1 MVDRA
6 EALRY
11 GMRRF
16 LRVTR
21 GKRLEMSRAYL
32 PVWLPAAAVILCLAA
47 GPAVGSGPKP
57 SAKEAEAVEQLDEVE
72 VTASRIAPPRRAIPL
87 RLPDVSTA
95 ISLPS
100 ENVAVRMEPPLLHV
114 APRLQHLLRDETAAI
129 KGIQTR
135 ARYLDAMRPPYPR
148 RAREMGWE
156 GTVVLRV
163 EINPDG
169 TVGGI
174 AVYQTS
180 GYPVLDE
187 AALTAVNGWRF
198 APPADGAFT
207 FSAVVDVPVRFD
219 LREYGDSRD
228 ERQGS

>member
-1 MVDRA
+1 
-6 EALRY
+6 
-11 GMRRF
+11 MRKSW
-16 LRVTR
+16 LY
-21 GKRLEMSRAYL
+21 SYL
-32 PVWLPAAAVILCLAA
+32 LAAAVVVCLLVS
-47 GPAVGSGPKP
+47 PANGSGKP

-95 ISLPS
+95 MSLPS
-100 ENVAVRMEPPLLHV
+100 ESVAVRMEPPVLHV

-129 KGIQTR
+129 KGIRTR

-163 EINPDG
+163 EVNPDG

-174 AVYQTS
+174 AVYQAS
-180 GYPVLDE
+180 GYPILDE
-187 AALTAVNGWRF
+187 AALTAVKGWRF
-198 APPADGAFT
+198 APPTDGAFT

-219 LREYGDSRD
+219 LREYGDPRD

>member
-1 MVDRA
+1 MVRGA
-6 EALRY
+6 FAHN
-11 GMRRF
+11 
-16 LRVTR
+16 R
-21 GKRLEMSRAYL
+21 GKRLDMCKVRICTY
-32 PVWLPAAAVILCLAA
+32 LPAAAVAVCLLVS
-47 GPAVGSGPKP
+47 PANGSGKP

-87 RLPDVSTA
+87 RLPDVSA
-95 ISLPS
+95 AMPLPS
-100 ENVAVRMEPPLLHV
+100 ESVAVRKEPPAHV
-114 APRLQHLLRDETAAI
+114 SPRSPHLLRDETAVI
-129 KGIQTR
+129 KGIRTR

-163 EINPDG
+163 EVNPDG
-169 TVGGI
+169 TAGEI
-174 AVYQTS
+174 AVHQPS

-187 AALTAVNGWRF
+187 AALTAVKRWRF
-198 APPADGAFT
+198 APPTDGAFT

-219 LREYGDSRD
+219 LREYGDLRD

>member
-1 MVDRA
+1 
-6 EALRY
+6 
-11 GMRRF
+11 MR
-16 LRVTR
+16 
-21 GKRLEMSRAYL
+21 KSCIYSYL
-32 PVWLPAAAVILCLAA
+32 PAVAVAVCLLVSPAN
-47 GPAVGSGPKP
+47 GSGKP

-87 RLPDVSTA
+87 RLPDVSA
-95 ISLPS
+95 AMPLPS
-100 ENVAVRMEPPLLHV
+100 ESVAVRMELPSLHV

-129 KGIQTR
+129 KGIRTS
-135 ARYLDAMRPPYPR
+135 ARYLDTMRPPYPL

-163 EINPDG
+163 EVNPDG

-174 AVYQTS
+174 AVYQAS

-187 AALTAVNGWRF
+187 AALTAVKRWRF
-198 APPADGAFT
+198 VPPTDGAFT

-219 LREYGDSRD
+219 LREYGELRD